1 MPRAEA
7 RAAASGAIGD
17 IVGWD
22 LGGAHLKAARV
33 DRSGRPRRVLQL
45 PCRLWMGM
53 GELDAAVDKA
63 SAMLGPCSRHAVT
76 MTGEL
81 ADLFADR
88 KAGVAGLTAALQQRL
103 PDAAMLVYAG
113 ALGFVPPAAAPR
125 LYDSVASAN
134 FLASAE
140 AIAAAAPEAL
150 FVDLGST
157 TTDLIPIRDGAP
169 RPAGLTDFERLASDE
184 LVYTGATRTPVMAVA
199 REAPVAGAWRGMM
212 AEYFA
217 TMADVHRLA
226 GDLPRGADQ
235 MPTADNR
242 SRSTKDSARR
252 LARMV
257 GADADAHP
265 PAVWVEL
272 ARFLAARQLAQVE
285 RAARRVSAESGIV
298 ADAPVIGAG
307 VGRFLVQRLAALL
320 GRPYRDAGTIFSAT
334 GALREDVA
342 RCLPAVAVA
351 VLAARRKAWR
361 TDSSRAGSRASARP
375 RAHKAPRKPR

>member
-1 MPRAEA
+1 MPRAD
-7 RAAASGAIGD
+7 RRPVASD

-22 LGGAHLKAARV
+22 LGGAHLKAARI
-33 DRSGRPRRVLQL
+33 DASGAARRVVQL
-45 PCRLWMGM
+45 PCRLWMGI
-53 GELDAAVDKA
+53 GELERAIDAALRA
-63 SAMLGPCSRHAVT
+63 LGPCPRHAVT

-88 KAGVAGLTAALQQRL
+88 KAGVAGLTATLRGKL
-103 PDAAMLVYAG
+103 PGVSMLVYAG
-113 ALGFVPPAAAPR
+113 PRGFVVPAAAAR

-140 AIAAAAPEAL
+140 AIAAIVPEAL

-157 TTDLIPIRDGAP
+157 TTDLIPIRGGAA
-169 RPAGLTDFERLASDE
+169 RPQGLTDLDRLASDE
-184 LVYTGATRTPVMAVA
+184 LVYTGVARTPVMAVA
-199 REAPVAGAWRGMM
+199 QEAPVAGAWRGMM

-226 GDLPRGADQ
+226 GNLPRGADL

-242 SRSTKDSARR
+242 SRSIEDSARR

-265 PAVWVEL
+265 RAAWIEL
-272 ARFLAARQLAQVE
+272 ARFLAGRQLAQIE
-285 RAARRVSAESGIV
+285 RAARRVLAESGIGGGT
-298 ADAPVIGAG
+298 PVIGAG
-307 VGRFLVQRLAALL
+307 VGRFLVKRLAALL
-320 GRPYRDAGTIFSAT
+320 GRPYRDAGTIFSTTA
-334 GALREDVA
+334 GLREGVA

-351 VLAARRKAWR
+351 MLAARRKAWR
-361 TDSSRAGSRASARP
+361 TASSRIGSSASLRP
-375 RAHKAPRKPR
+375 RAHSAPRKPR

>member
-1 MPRAEA
+1 MRRPDRS
-7 RAAASGAIGD
+7 AAPD

-33 DRSGRPRRVLQL
+33 DASGAARKVVQL
-45 PCRLWMGM
+45 PCRLWMGI
-53 GELDAAVDKA
+53 GELESAVDQA
-63 SAMLGPCSRHAVT
+63 LQELGPCPRHAVT

-88 KAGVAGLTAALQQRL
+88 RAGVQGLTQVLAAKLGG
-103 PDAAMLVYAG
+103 ASMLVYAG
-113 ALGFVPPAAAPR
+113 TKGFVAPRQAAR
-125 LYDSVASAN
+125 LYDSIASAN

-140 AIAAAAPEAL
+140 AIAEMMPDAL

-157 TTDLIPIRDGAP
+157 TADLIPILGGAP
-169 RPAGLTDFERLASDE
+169 RPKGLTDFERLASDE
-184 LVYTGATRTPVMAVA
+184 LVYTGVARTPVMAVA
-199 REAPVAGAWRGMM
+199 QAAPVAGAWRGMM

-226 GDLPRGADQ
+226 GDLPRGADL

-242 SRSTKDSARR
+242 SRSAADSARR

-265 PAVWVEL
+265 RAVWVDL
-272 ARFLAARQLAQVE
+272 ARFLACQQLAQLE
-285 RAARRVSAESGIV
+285 RAAGSVLSASGI
-298 ADAPVIGAG
+298 DGEAPMIGAG
-307 VGRFLVQRLAALL
+307 VGRFVVKRLAAKL
-320 GRPYRDAGTIFSAT
+320 GRPYRDAGTILSAT
-334 GALREDVA
+334 AGLREGVA

-351 VLAARRKAWR
+351 ALAARRKAWR
-361 TDSSRAGSRASARP
+361 IASSRAGSSASARP
-375 RAHKAPRKPR
+375 RAQSAPRKPR

>member
-1 MPRAEA
+1 MRRRRA
-7 RAAASGAIGD
+7 RAAVSD
-17 IVGWD
+17 IIGWD

-33 DRSGRPRRVLQL
+33 DAAGAPRKVVQL
-45 PCRLWMGM
+45 PCRLWMGI
-53 GELDAAVDKA
+53 GELERAIDAALKA
-63 SAMLGPCSRHAVT
+63 LGPCPRHAVT

-88 KAGVAGLTAALQQRL
+88 RAGVRGLTATLGNRLQGKSV
-103 PDAAMLVYAG
+103 LVYAG
-113 ALGFVPPAAAPR
+113 PKGFVAPAGAAR
-125 LYDSVASAN
+125 LYDAVASAN

-140 AIAAAAPEAL
+140 AVAATVPDAL

-157 TTDLIPIRDGAP
+157 TTDLIPIRGGAP
-169 RPAGLTDFERLASDE
+169 RPKGLTDFERLASDE
-184 LVYTGATRTPVMAVA
+184 LVYTGVARTPVMAVA
-199 REAPVAGAWRGMM
+199 QEAPVDGAWRGMM

-226 GDLPRGADQ
+226 GNLPPGVDL

-242 SRSTKDSARR
+242 SRSIADSARR

-265 PAVWVEL
+265 RAAWVEL
-272 ARFLAARQLAQVE
+272 ARFLAARQLAQIE
-285 RAARRVSAESGIV
+285 RAARQVLAESGI
-298 ADAPVIGAG
+298 AGDAPVIGAG
-307 VGRFLVQRLAALL
+307 VGQFMVRRLATLL
-320 GRPYRDAGTIFSAT
+320 GRPYRDAGTIFSTT
-334 GALREDVA
+334 GLRESVA

-361 TDSSRAGSRASARP
+361 TASSRVGSSASARP
-375 RAHKAPRKPR
+375 RAHNAPRKPR

>member
-1 MPRAEA
+1 MPRAD
-7 RAAASGAIGD
+7 RHAAASD
-17 IVGWD
+17 IIGWD

-33 DRSGRPRRVLQL
+33 DAAGAAQKVVQL
-45 PCRLWMGM
+45 PCRLWMGI
-53 GELDAAVDKA
+53 GELDRAIDTALQQ
-63 SAMLGPCSRHAVT
+63 LGPCQRHAVT

-88 KAGVAGLTAALQQRL
+88 RAGVASLTATLRRKLRGAS
-103 PDAAMLVYAG
+103 MLVYAG
-113 ALGFVPPAAAPR
+113 PKGLVVPADATR

-140 AIAAAAPEAL
+140 AVAASVPDAL

-157 TTDLIPIRDGAP
+157 TADLIPIRDGMP
-169 RPAGLTDFERLASDE
+169 RPRGLTDFERLASDE
-184 LVYTGATRTPVMAVA
+184 LVYTGVARTPVMAVA
-199 REAPVAGAWRGMM
+199 QQVPVGGAWRSVM

-226 GDLPRGADQ
+226 GDLPRGADL

-242 SRSTKDSARR
+242 GRSPADSARR

-265 PAVWVEL
+265 RAAWVAL
-272 ARFLAARQLAQVE
+272 ARFLSARQLAQLE
-285 RAARRVSAESGIV
+285 RAARRVLAEGAIG

-307 VGRFLVQRLAALL
+307 VGRFLVKRLAALL
-320 GRPYRDAGTIFSAT
+320 GRPYRDAGTIFSTT
-334 GALREDVA
+334 GLREGVA

-361 TDSSRAGSRASARP
+361 TASSRTGSSASVRP
-375 RAHKAPRKPR
+375 RAQSAPRKPR